1 MDSVWLLSY
10 VHADSGRF
18 ILHTFSIRMSH
29 SFARPTFLLIAA
41 AAIAAC
47 SSGTKTASSAPSP
60 TSGSGAAAKATTSGM
75 PAGVTTAMIAEGD
88 SLFHASGCVR
98 CHGADAKGA
107 QNGPNLTGPTFLHV
121 NGTYQD
127 FVRLI
132 TSGVPADSIKDTAHR
147 FPMRPRGGGQHPLT
161 DEQVNAVA
169 AYVYSLSHK

>member
-1 MDSVWLLSY
+1 MS
-10 VHADSGRF
+10 
-18 ILHTFSIRMSH
+18 HTF
-29 SFARPTFLLIAA
+29 ARSSVLLIAA

-47 SSGTKTASSAPSP
+47 SSGTKTASTAPSP
-60 TSGSGAAAKATTSGM
+60 SSSQSSAAAKSASNGL
-75 PAGVTTAMIAEGD
+75 PAGVTTAMVAEGD
-88 SLFHASGCVR
+88 SLFHTVGCVR

-121 NGTYQD
+121 NGTYDD

-132 TSGVPADSIKDTAHR
+132 TSGVPADSIKDSSHR

-161 DEQVNAVA
+161 DDQVKVVA

>member
-1 MDSVWLLSY
+1 M
-10 VHADSGRF
+10 RQ
-18 ILHTFSIRMSH
+18 TFV
-29 SFARPTFLLIAA
+29 RPTFLLIAG

-47 SSGTKTASSAPSP
+47 SSGTKTASTGPSP
-60 TSGSGAAAKATTSGM
+60 STSQTTAAAKTASSGL

-88 SLFHASGCVR
+88 SLFHSAGCVR

-121 NGTYQD
+121 NGTYED

-132 TSGVPADSIKDTAHR
+132 TSGVPADSIKDSSHR

-161 DEQVNAVA
+161 DDQVKAVA

>member
-1 MDSVWLLSY
+1 MR
-10 VHADSGRF
+10 H
-18 ILHTFSIRMSH
+18 I
-29 SFARPTFLLIAA
+29 FARPTLLLTAA
-41 AAIAAC
+41 MAITAC

-60 TSGSGAAAKATTSGM
+60 GTGGGAAAKSGM

-88 SLFHASGCVR
+88 SLFHSSGCVL

-121 NGTYQD
+121 NGTYPD

-132 TSGVPADSIKDTAHR
+132 TSGVPADSIKDSSHR

-161 DEQVNAVA
+161 DDQVKAVA